1 MSSAEDLRPALRER
15 ALRMSGGLSGAER
28 EALLVKCWMSHDARW
43 FMAVTAECGLETA
56 NRLNKIAVHE
66 AGKAEARRIAR
77 ALQLP
82 PVRGLDDYLVVQ
94 ELLISLLG
102 PHLLDYEITSDGDSE
117 FQINVERCF
126 AHEQVV
132 RAGVAETYDCGIFP
146 RVTGWLEAFGLE
158 YDMAPSLGRCL
169 KAQGRECAYTFRFRG
184 TTPAPGVPTET
195 AHGLR

>member
-1 MSSAEDLRPALRER
+1 MGSAKQLQPALRER
-15 ALRMSGGLSGAER
+15 ALRMASGLSGEER

-56 NRLNKIAVHE
+56 NRLNKIAAHE

-82 PVRGLDDYLVVQ
+82 PVRSVDDYLVVQ

-102 PHLLDYEITSDGDSE
+102 PHLLDYGITSAGDNA

-132 RAGVAETYDCGIFP
+132 RAGVAETYECGIFP
-146 RVTGWLEAFGLE
+146 RVTGWLEVLGVE
-158 YDMAPSLGRCL
+158 YEMTPSLGRCL
-169 KAQGRECAYTFRFRG
+169 KAQGQECTYVFRFKG
-184 TTPAPGVPTET
+184 TLPSPGVPEESTR
-195 AHGLR
+195 GLW

>member
-1 MSSAEDLRPALRER
+1 MSSATSLRPALRER
-15 ALRMSGGLSGAER
+15 ALRMAGGLSGEER

-43 FMAVTAECGLETA
+43 FTAVAAEFGLETA

-82 PVRGLDDYLVVQ
+82 PVRGVDDYLVMQ

-102 PHLLDYEITSDGDSE
+102 PHLLDYGITSAGDNA
-117 FQINVERCF
+117 FQISVERCF

-132 RAGVAETYDCGIFP
+132 RAGVAEAYDCGIFP
-146 RVTGWLEAFGLE
+146 RVTGWLETLGLKYE
-158 YDMAPSLGRCL
+158 LAPSLGRCL
-169 KAQGRECAYTFRFRG
+169 KAQGRDCAYTFRFRG
-184 TTPAPGVPTET
+184 ETPPPGVPTET